1 MLYKQK
7 LNAIEA
13 SATADQTD
21 AEIRAAVEAAS
32 DSNVFTDADH
42 TKLNGIE
49 ASATADQTDAE
60 IRAAVEA
67 ASDSNVFTDA
77 DHTKLNGIATSATAN
92 PNAIDNVVE
101 DTTPQLGGDLAS
113 NGNDILIADNDR
125 IKFGSD
131 NDLHIYH
138 NGSDSVINSITGG
151 LEIKDTGG
159 FMRIRSDE
167 LKIQAA
173 TGNENY
179 IECDLNGAVQLFFDN
194 SKKFETTTD
203 GVTITGDLFLDNP
216 STAGR
221 DIKFDVSDNA
231 LKISD
236 NVNLN
241 FGDGND
247 LKLYHDG
254 SNSTIT
260 NTTGDLYITDSGGNI
275 YIQSKA
281 GEQSIVAFADGAV
294 DLYHNNSKKV

>member
-1 MLYKQK
+1 MAL
-7 LNAIEA
+7 
-13 SATADQTD
+13 
-21 AEIRAAVEAAS
+21 
-32 DSNVFTDADH
+32 
-42 TKLNGIE
+42 E

-275 YIQSKA
+275 YIQSKSWRTKHSCICRWSRRFIS
-281 GEQSIVAFADGAV
+281 QQQ
-294 DLYHNNSKKV
+294 